1 MWKNGVE
8 LAHDLRMPLQ
18 LIASSAQMLRLS
30 LDDPALD
37 GRAYADLLL
46 SSVEQMSRMLGG
58 ALEDADA
65 PAREQPRMKDADLAA
80 RVRRLC
86 DSCRP
91 YAEQLG
97 VALRFGANVAALP
110 MALDEDMLARV
121 LLNLISNA
129 LRFTPRGGEVRVEVA
144 ALGDAAEVRVT
155 DSGAGIPAA
164 RQGRV
169 FQWGETDGGHG
180 YGLPIAR
187 RLARAM
193 GGELTLRSAPGR
205 GATFTLR
212 LPVASRALSKAE

>member
-1 MWKNGVE
+1 MWMNGVE

-18 LIASSAQMLRLS
+18 LIASSAQMLKLS

-37 GRAYADLLL
+37 GKAYADLLI
-46 SSVEQMSRMLGG
+46 SSVEQLNRMLRG
-58 ALEDADA
+58 ALEEADA
-65 PAREQPRMKDADLAA
+65 PAREHQREKNADLAA

-86 DSCRP
+86 ESCRP

-97 VALRFGANVAALP
+97 VALRYSANTAALKLS
-110 MALDEDMLARV
+110 LDEDMLSRV

-144 ALGDAAEVRVT
+144 AMGDAAEVRVI

-169 FQWGETDGGHG
+169 FLWGETEGGHG

-205 GATFTLR
+205 GTTFTLR
-212 LPVASRALSKAE
+212 LPVHSGLLSKAQ

>member
-1 MWKNGVE
+1 MWMNGVE

-18 LIASSAQMLRLS
+18 LIASSAQMLKLS

-46 SSVEQMSRMLGG
+46 SSVEQLNRMLRG
-58 ALEDADA
+58 ALEEADVSE
-65 PAREQPRMKDADLAA
+65 REHQREKNADLAA

-86 DSCRP
+86 ESCRP

-97 VALRFGANVAALP
+97 VALRYSANTAALP
-110 MALDEDMLARV
+110 LSLDEDMLSRV

-144 ALGDAAEVRVT
+144 AMGDAAEVRVI

-169 FQWGETDGGHG
+169 FLWGETEGGHG

-212 LPVASRALSKAE
+212 LPVKEARAG

>member
-1 MWKNGVE
+1 MWKSGVE

-18 LIASSAQMLRLS
+18 LIASSAQMLKLS

-46 SSVEQMSRMLGG
+46 SSVEQLNRMLGG
-58 ALEDADA
+58 ALEEAGTF
-65 PAREQPRMKDADLAA
+65 ARERPRVKNADLAA

-86 DSCRP
+86 ESCRP

-97 VALRFGANVAALP
+97 VALRYSANTAALP
-110 MALDEDMLARV
+110 LALDEDMLSRV

-144 ALGDAAEVRVT
+144 ALGDAAEVRVI
-155 DSGAGIPAA
+155 DSGAGIPPE
-164 RQGRV
+164 RLPYV
-169 FQWGETDGGHG
+169 FLRGETDGGHG
-180 YGLPIAR
+180 YGLPIAL

-193 GGELTLRSAPGR
+193 GGDLTARSTPGK
-205 GATFTLR
+205 GSAFTLR
-212 LPVASRALSKAE
+212 LPVRSACAG

>member
-1 MWKNGVE
+1 MWMNGVE

-18 LIASSAQMLRLS
+18 LIASSAQMLKLS

-46 SSVEQMSRMLGG
+46 SSVEQLNRMLRG
-58 ALEDADA
+58 ALEEADVSE
-65 PAREQPRMKDADLAA
+65 REHQREKNADLAA

-86 DSCRP
+86 ESCRP

-97 VALRFGANVAALP
+97 VALRYGANTAALP
-110 MALDEDMLARV
+110 LSLDEDMLSRV

-144 ALGDAAEVRVT
+144 AMGDAAEVRVI

-169 FQWGETDGGHG
+169 FLWGETDGGHG

-212 LPVASRALSKAE
+212 LPVKEARAG

>member
-1 MWKNGVE
+1 MWKSGVE

-18 LIASSAQMLRLS
+18 LIASSAQMLKLS

-46 SSVEQMSRMLGG
+46 SSVEQLNRMLGG
-58 ALEDADA
+58 ALEEAGTF
-65 PAREQPRMKDADLAA
+65 ARERPRVKNADLAA

-86 DSCRP
+86 ESCRP

-97 VALRFGANVAALP
+97 VALRYSANTAALP
-110 MALDEDMLARV
+110 LALDEDMLSRV

-144 ALGDAAEVRVT
+144 ALGDAAEVRVI
-155 DSGAGIPAA
+155 DSGAGIPPS

-169 FQWGETDGGHG
+169 FLWGETEGGHG

-193 GGELTLRSAPGR
+193 GGELTLRSVPGK

-212 LPVASRALSKAE
+212 LPVGVKVLSRAE

>member
-1 MWKNGVE
+1 MWKSGVE

-58 ALEDADA
+58 ALEEADA
-65 PAREQPRMKDADLAA
+65 PARERPRAKDADLAA

-86 DSCRP
+86 ESCRP

-97 VALRFGANVAALP
+97 VALRYGANTAALKLS
-110 MALDEDMLARV
+110 LDEDMLARV

-144 ALGDAAEVRVT
+144 ALGDAVEVRVT
-155 DSGAGIPAA
+155 DSGAGIPPA
-164 RQGRV
+164 RQDRV
-169 FQWGETDGGHG
+169 FLWGETDGGHG

-193 GGELTLRSAPGR
+193 GGELTLRSAPGK

-212 LPVASRALSKAE
+212 LPVGSEAM